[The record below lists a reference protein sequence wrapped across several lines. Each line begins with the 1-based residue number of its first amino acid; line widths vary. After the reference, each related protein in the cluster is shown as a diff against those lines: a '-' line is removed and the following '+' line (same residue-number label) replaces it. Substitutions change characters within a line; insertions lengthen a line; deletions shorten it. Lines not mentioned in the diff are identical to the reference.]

1 MTPIISLKD
10 VWMIFGRQTTLK
22 NLSFDV
28 SRGQCLAVVGESG
41 CGKTVLLKLLIRLL
55 RPTKGSVW
63 FDGVDLSTYD
73 ALEMAAVRR
82 RYGFVFQ
89 MAALF
94 DSMNIEQNVAFPL
107 VQEGKL
113 SFSDIRDKVVE
124 QIRAV
129 GLTEAVLK
137 KKPAELSGGM
147 RKRVGLARAL
157 MLDPELILYDEPTT
171 GLDPIMSAVINELIS
186 AAQKERNVTS
196 VVVTHDM
203 TTVRHCA
210 DRVIM
215 LFPNALLE
223 PDEPQKI
230 FDGAPTEMEHSDD
243 PRVKQFIRGEVGE
256 RLYMNN

>member
-1 MTPIISLKD
+1 MTPIISLKN
-10 VWMIFGRQTTLK
+10 VWMKFGRQTTLK
-22 NLSFDV
+22 NLNFDV
-28 SRGQCLAVVGESG
+28 LRGQCLAVVGESG

-73 ALEMAAVRR
+73 ALEMAAIRR

-107 VQEGKL
+107 IQEGKL
-113 SFSDIRDKVVE
+113 PLSDIRDKVVE

-157 MLDPELILYDEPTT
+157 MLDPELDR
-171 GLDPIMSAVINELIS
+171 
-186 AAQKERNVTS
+186 KS
-196 VVVTHDM
+196 VV
-203 TTVRHCA
+203 
-210 DRVIM
+210 
-215 LFPNALLE
+215 
-223 PDEPQKI
+223 
-230 FDGAPTEMEHSDD
+230 
-243 PRVKQFIRGEVGE
+243 
-256 RLYMNN
+256 